1 MRKCLLLGTF
11 KFAHGVLDGG
21 RFGQVVSVYLE
32 QHLGNIRYVNRLH
45 LEVALVAN
53 LQLELEQAVEFLPEL
68 KGLFTRELLE
78 HEAYAVGEGSQS
90 DVLLVLDGQGVKDL
104 LLNLWE
110 GFFDIV
116 GGVTDDL
123 RKLGDQFPLLLLQ
136 SW

>member
-1 MRKCLLLGTF
+1 MRKCLLLGALE
-11 KFAHGVLDGG
+11 FAHGVLDGG

-32 QHLGNIRYVNRLH
+32 QHLGNIRYANRLH

-68 KGLFTRELLE
+68 KGLFPRELLE

-123 RKLGDQFPLLLLQ
+123 RKLGD
-136 SW
+136 